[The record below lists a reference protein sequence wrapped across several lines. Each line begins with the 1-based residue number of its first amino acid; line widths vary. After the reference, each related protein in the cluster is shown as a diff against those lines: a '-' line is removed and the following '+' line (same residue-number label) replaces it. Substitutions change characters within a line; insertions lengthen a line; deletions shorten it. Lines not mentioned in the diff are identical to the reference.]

1 MPITTMQNELQTW
14 SLTHCGLS
22 MDTEYVF
29 LMYISLGGLDGTLNS
44 GYRFKTFGTLGHIRV
59 TWLQKETD
67 VGGPVDRYR
76 LFLNGTKIY
85 DDYSLRGS
93 LETNRAG
100 SPPQWVRVVDVACT
114 PGINYEITL
123 SGRNFAGWSSQSAP
137 LVTGCFLR
145 PGSISNL
152 REVQSWQLSEDRA
165 ALALA
170 WDAPLDSAGADTAYY
185 NVYRDQG
192 LRQALFQL
200 IGTTQTPFFNDT
212 GLDAGRAYGYQ
223 VTAVNAFGEGAVS
236 DVLFVQAADTPV
248 DASQRDLSGL
258 LSQANVQLTP
268 AATFGVLDEV
278 GGVVQIY
285 SDMARELRV
294 EGYTG
299 QRQAHVAAFGPVR
312 LALEALDLAG
322 NTGEEDPCEESK
334 LAIAVGDLHHEF
346 CAGDLAEANSVV
358 HALSHGDFALIS
370 WQTGWI
376 SSSSDTSSSGWRISL
391 TPWR

>member
-1 MPITTMQNELQTW
+1 MARTAR
-14 SLTHCGLS
+14 C
-22 MDTEYVF
+22 D
-29 LMYISLGGLDGTLNS
+29 
-44 GYRFKTFGTLGHIRV
+44 V
-59 TWLQKETD
+59 TRSARQ
-67 VGGPVDRYR
+67 
-76 LFLNGTKIY
+76 IY

-114 PGINYEITL
+114 PGRSINYEITL
-123 SGRNFAGWSSQSAP
+123 SGRNFAGWSLDA
-137 LVTGCFLR
+137 LVESLGFDEDLTRPEILR
-145 PGSISNL
+145 NH
-152 REVQSWQLSEDRA
+152 VQSWQLSEDRA

-248 DASQRDLSGL
+248 DDLSGL

-285 SDMARELRV
+285 SDDMARELRV

-334 LAIAVGDLHHEF
+334 LAIAVGVPGTSITSF
-346 CAGDLAEANSVV
+346 ALATSLKRTPSSMRFRRWELVGESG
-358 HALSHGDFALIS
+358 HGDFALIS

>member
-1 MPITTMQNELQTW
+1 
-14 SLTHCGLS
+14 

-44 GYRFKTFGTLGHIRV
+44 GYRFKTFGTLGHIRCLDRMCPHKLRSARGV

-223 VTAVNAFGEGAVS
+223 VTAVNAFGEG
-236 DVLFVQAADTPV
+236 
-248 DASQRDLSGL
+248 DLSGL

-285 SDMARELRV
+285 SDA
-294 EGYTG
+294 
-299 QRQAHVAAFGPVR
+299 
-312 LALEALDLAG
+312 
-322 NTGEEDPCEESK
+322 
-334 LAIAVGDLHHEF
+334 
-346 CAGDLAEANSVV
+346 
-358 HALSHGDFALIS
+358 
-370 WQTGWI
+370 
-376 SSSSDTSSSGWRISL
+376 WR
-391 TPWR
+391 